1 MERLLESP
9 EEWELPVS
17 PDKVFHFFTFNL
29 SANLKTK
36 VTRSQKAKLAER
48 QKIFDCMKRLQ
59 LTKLNRATYA
69 ILLDVSP
76 IVDPENN
83 VLQHYM
89 ESAIVQLGLWG
100 NVVEKNMRVK
110 GTDFENL
117 GFSFELPRSLMGI
130 RGAVRVMRVEYDHYS
145 KRCPSNG
152 IPPVHPDDKESLLE
166 KVEARVAAAQEKA
179 DREAAERQAERER
192 LEAEQRAA
200 REAELERLRLMSQDK
215 KGKGKGAATA
225 PAKALPPTA
234 PKSPRPGSAKSG
246 KSGKSDKDK
255 DKEEESEEMKEEEK
269 DPATKA
275 KEKLA
280 QRIDMY
286 KVKIC

>member
-1 MERLLESP
+1 
-9 EEWELPVS
+9 
-17 PDKVFHFFTFNL
+17 
-29 SANLKTK
+29 
-36 VTRSQKAKLAER
+36 
-48 QKIFDCMKRLQ
+48 MKRLQ

-145 KRCPSNG
+145 KRCSSIILIIPIISDSLVILILLILIIIRCPSNG
-152 IPPVHPDDKESLLE
+152 IPPVHVDDKESLLE
-166 KVEARVAAAQEKA
+166 KVEARVAAAKEKA

-215 KGKGKGAATA
+215 KGKGKGAAAA
-225 PAKALPPTA
+225 PAKVVPPTA

-286 KVKIC
+286 KVRVLDILLHLARWPSTTTS